1 MARPLSDRKRAQA
14 ERALWLAKAMD
25 VEILAHFYQRAEVKD
40 LADYVGGSRG
50 LYRRVKESR
59 AKRVMVCGVGFMVG
73 AMEGLRPDLAFLVPR
88 GDAGCPMSDPVGSEA
103 VFAARVSISGGAPPL
118 VVADIKAS
126 REVRELSDLA
136 LDGELWSPDLNETRP
151 VIVLPALSSGD
162 PALFP
167 HFQHPGAQCQVHRQA
182 EPEAV
187 LEAMEEHAPVL
198 VAANSLCSPEVR
210 ALADFSGDSQS
221 IFDWCASMP
230 GGRFL
235 VIAESGLVETLAE
248 AFPESLFFETGTEIF
263 CPNMKLANIK
273 DVLAAL
279 EAAWAPELAARGESL
294 SAAAGE

>member
-1 MARPLSDRKRAQA
+1 MARYLSDRKRAQF
-14 ERALWLAKAMD
+14 ERALWLAKALD

-50 LYRRVKESR
+50 LYRRAKESR

-73 AMEGLRPDLAFLVPR
+73 AMESLRPDLSFLVPR
-88 GDAGCPMSDPVGSEA
+88 GDAGCPMSDPVGSQA
-103 VFAARVSISGGAPPL
+103 VFAARALISGGPPPL

-126 REVRELSDLA
+126 REVRELSDVA
-136 LDGELWSPDLNETRP
+136 LSDELWSPDPNEKRP
-151 VIVLPALSSGD
+151 VVVLPALSSGD
-162 PALFP
+162 PGLFP
-167 HFQHPGAQCQVHRQA
+167 HFQHPGAQCQVHGQVQ
-182 EPEAV
+182 PEAV
-187 LEAMEEHAPVL
+187 MEAMEEHAPVL
-198 VAANSLCSPEVR
+198 VAANSLCGPEVR

-248 AFPESLFFETGTEIF
+248 AFPESLFFETRTEIF

-279 EAAWAPELAARGESL
+279 EAAWAPDLAARGESL